1 MLGFAALSPTYGR
14 VVTGQYYSIFPEIP
28 LTFSLGTATI
38 PSMALDL
45 DTAALLL
52 DQLGNQTR
60 LSIVRLLVRAGDE
73 GRTVGDMQR
82 EIGIPAS
89 TLSHHLS
96 HLRSAGIVWQEREG
110 TLLHCFV
117 DFEMISELV
126 KFLTA
131 ECCADMS
138 KSKDNRRATG

>member
-1 MLGFAALSPTYGR
+1 MT
-14 VVTGQYYSIFPEIP
+14 
-28 LTFSLGTATI
+28 
-38 PSMALDL
+38 LDL

-52 DQLGNQTR
+52 DELGNQTR
-60 LSIVRLLVRAGDE
+60 LRIVRLLVRAGDD
-73 GRTVGDMQR
+73 GRTVGDIQR

-110 TLLHCFV
+110 TVLHCFV

-126 KFLTA
+126 SFLTA
-131 ECCADMS
+131 ECCLDTPKAARR
-138 KSKDNRRATG
+138 RRAVG

>member
-1 MLGFAALSPTYGR
+1 
-14 VVTGQYYSIFPEIP
+14 
-28 LTFSLGTATI
+28 
-38 PSMALDL
+38 MALDL

-60 LSIVRLLVRAGDE
+60 LRIVRLLVRAGDE
-73 GRTVGDMQR
+73 GRTVGDLQR

-110 TLLHCFV
+110 TMLHCFV
-117 DFEMISELV
+117 DFTMINSLV
-126 KFLTA
+126 GFLTD
-131 ECCADMS
+131 ECCSDAVAG
-138 KSKDNRRATG
+138 KGRRRAAG

>member
-1 MLGFAALSPTYGR
+1 MT
-14 VVTGQYYSIFPEIP
+14 
-28 LTFSLGTATI
+28 
-38 PSMALDL
+38 LDL

-52 DQLGNQTR
+52 DELGNQTR
-60 LSIVRLLVRAGDE
+60 LRIVRLLVRAGDD
-73 GRTVGDMQR
+73 GRTVGDIQG

-110 TLLHCFV
+110 TVLHCFV

-126 KFLTA
+126 SFLTA
-131 ECCADMS
+131 ECCVDTP
-138 KSKDNRRATG
+138 KSASRRRAVG

>member
-1 MLGFAALSPTYGR
+1 
-14 VVTGQYYSIFPEIP
+14 
-28 LTFSLGTATI
+28 
-38 PSMALDL
+38 MALDL

-60 LSIVRLLVRAGDE
+60 LRIVRLLVRAGDE
-73 GRTVGDMQR
+73 GRTVGDIQR

-96 HLRSAGIVWQEREG
+96 HLRSAGVVWQEREG

-117 DFEMISELV
+117 DFKMISELV
-126 KFLTA
+126 NFLTA
-131 ECCADMS
+131 ECCVDISTARS
-138 KSKDNRRATG
+138 GRRVTG